1 MVSNDQIPKFLLF
14 VLVIEVLHFPKH
26 LKKPFLISLVTGTL
40 VSDIFSSE
48 IIPVLNKIKNLHVT
62 VIPIK
67 NDFYGDSIT
76 VSGLLTG
83 RDIIKQL
90 KEKGMGDE
98 IWVSH
103 RLLNDEGLCT
113 LDDMTLL
120 EISTEL
126 QRPVKV
132 GQDSFLQLLNGI
144 KNA

>member
-1 MVSNDQIPKFLLF
+1 M
-14 VLVIEVLHFPKH
+14 
-26 LKKPFLISLVTGTL
+26 
-40 VSDIFSSE
+40 
-48 IIPVLNKIKNLHVT
+48 T

-67 NDFYGDSIT
+67 NEFYGKSVT

-90 KEKGMGDE
+90 KEKAIGDE

-103 RLLNDEGLCT
+103 RLLNHEGVCT
-113 LDDMTLL
+113 LDDMTLI